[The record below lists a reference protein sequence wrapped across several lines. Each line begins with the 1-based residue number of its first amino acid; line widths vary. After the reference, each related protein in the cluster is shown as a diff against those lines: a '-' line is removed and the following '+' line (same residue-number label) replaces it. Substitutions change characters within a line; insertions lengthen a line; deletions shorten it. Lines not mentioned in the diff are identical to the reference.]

1 MSAYA
6 EICSMFEQRQKIE
19 EEYRSAAYSQLLT
32 FVELFEFAI
41 GCKQA
46 DLVVPLRIDETCA
59 PLPDQTVPFRI
70 VDHKLLAA
78 VCIYTEDKSAF
89 TFIPISIKPISLV
102 ECFMEIGYGT
112 GRSKQFHVNFSYGAI
127 GIRQTNSDNALS
139 YLETLFKE
147 KVSFNPFHA
156 RDSKNEIE

>member
-1 MSAYA
+1 M
-6 EICSMFEQRQKIE
+6 
-19 EEYRSAAYSQLLT
+19 
-32 FVELFEFAI
+32 
-41 GCKQA
+41 
-46 DLVVPLRIDETCA
+46 
-59 PLPDQTVPFRI
+59 
-70 VDHKLLAA
+70 LAA